1 MSQRFLKIIVTKQ
14 AHTSLNELVE
24 VLRKDPVAGKHTDLI
39 VTNMGVTSTEFNE
52 SYFLKP
58 LIELDAGEKV
68 IKAVQKSLNASL
80 SIQNKMIKKAFSNY
94 SGKDLLAIAKIMETR
109 LPVVDGDDYYFQ
121 IPINSS
127 LANTSDQLVENLRKN
142 PEKGTFNT
150 ELVEFSSE
158 GLRAVLDYE
167 MLQPLAE
174 MKAKFLVVKVV
185 EWATKLWMKMNA
197 FETKRIVSKMSST
210 QLITYASLIERSL
223 IAGSCSE

>member
-1 MSQRFLKIIVTKQ
+1 MSQRFLKVIVTKQ
-14 AHTSLNELVE
+14 AYTSLNELVE

-39 VTNMGVTSTEFNE
+39 VTNMGVTSAAFNE

-68 IKAVQKSLNASL
+68 IKAVQKSLDVSL

-94 SGKDLLAIAKIMETR
+94 SGKDLLDIANIMEAR

-127 LANTSDQLVENLRKN
+127 LASTSDKLVEDLRKN
-142 PEKGTFNT
+142 PEKGAFNA
-150 ELVEFSSE
+150 ELVKYSSE
-158 GLRAVLDYE
+158 GLKAVLDYE

-174 MKAKFLVVKVV
+174 MKAKFLVVKIVG
-185 EWATKLWMKMNA
+185 WATTMWMKMNA

-210 QLITYASLIERSL
+210 QLITYASLIEGSL
-223 IAGSCSE
+223 IAA